1 MPKKYSKSKKEEW
14 LAELAQGKTTK
25 QVAKNHKID
34 ERTIKR
40 AANELY
46 SRRAAQEAMA
56 QLYQEA
62 LRGHMN
68 RLNSALDTIIDELR
82 MPDPYVTELAWN
94 VIASSRLSSQEVREV
109 GREGR
114 ENQRDEDAFSENA
127 LLAEHLKNSKAWR
140 ALNDW
145 RRTQRKHRN
154 ACGTLQIRA
163 LELLEITGLKAR
175 EEQDVIAQPLLHG
188 ENSGDLLC
196 KTAVKSLAEGTDIP
210 QVTSDIMAD
219 DYRGSV
225 LHNGTVLAEGIE
237 DATKLS
243 ACRDNIIK
251 ALGNLKDTPENRQVV
266 GLFQQLERILPRARN
281 ELRAIRV
288 LGVLPG
294 RCRICRQFGL

>member
-225 LHNGTVLAEGIE
+225 LHNGTALAEGIE